1 MIPNISLANFMKT
14 NEKLFDCYFVQ
25 FTIDVLFAFC
35 LSVCLCVR
43 VCTRAEYKCVFIL
56 TCSVFSLRCCL
67 NGRNILRFECLKR
80 IFACR
85 YPTRSRHFR
94 IAVYICTVHNTYI
107 LEVFA
112 TFYVKNQQKSL
123 NHNSTRYV

>member
-67 NGRNILRFECLKR
+67 NGRNILRFEVDSNAWKEYSRAVIQLDHV
-80 IFACR
+80 IFG
-85 YPTRSRHFR
+85 
-94 IAVYICTVHNTYI
+94 
-107 LEVFA
+107 
-112 TFYVKNQQKSL
+112 
-123 NHNSTRYV
+123 